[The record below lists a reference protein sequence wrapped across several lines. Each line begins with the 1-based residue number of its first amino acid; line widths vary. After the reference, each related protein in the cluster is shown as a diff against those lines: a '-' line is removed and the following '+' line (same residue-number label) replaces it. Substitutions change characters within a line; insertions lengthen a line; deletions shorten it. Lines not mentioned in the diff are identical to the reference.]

1 MYIRIA
7 KLKEEY
13 ERNAEKI
20 VSLQA
25 KNKKLAEKITQL
37 ENAEI
42 IGAARG
48 CGFTIDELLSLLG
61 KADKALSPY
70 MLMFLKTRKS
80 A

>member
-1 MYIRIA
+1 MNIRIA

-37 ENAEI
+37 ENADI
-42 IGAARG
+42 IGAVRG
-48 CGFTIDELLSLLG
+48 CGLTIDELLSLLG
-61 KADKALSPY
+61 KADEAP
-70 MLMFLKTRKS
+70 KTKNDLEENDNEI
-80 A
+80 

>member
-1 MYIRIA
+1 MNIRIA

-13 ERNAEKI
+13 ERNAGKI

-42 IGAARG
+42 IGAVRG
-48 CGFTIDELLSLLG
+48 RGLTIDELLSLLG
-61 KADKALSPY
+61 KTDEAP
-70 MLMFLKTRKS
+70 KTKNDLEENDNEI
-80 A
+80 

>member
-1 MYIRIA
+1 MNIRIT

-13 ERNAEKI
+13 ERNADKI

-42 IGAARG
+42 IGAVRG
-48 CGFTIDELLSLLG
+48 RGLTIDALLSLLG
-61 KADKALSPY
+61 KTDEAP
-70 MLMFLKTRKS
+70 KTKNDLEENDNEI
-80 A
+80 